1 MKSLLVV
8 AGEASGDRAAAGAI
22 SWLGGV
28 HVFGLGGPALARV
41 GVDLLADLRC
51 STALGFGEVAA
62 RTRHLVNA
70 WRVVTRAA
78 RLRRPSAA
86 LLVDYTEFNTLL
98 ASELHA
104 ASIPVIWYGAP
115 QVWAWRPRRARKLGR
130 LVAGMAVMLPF
141 EEALWRSA
149 GVDARYVG
157 HPALEPIPR
166 NRVTSRRILSI
177 PESAVALG
185 ILPGSRPHEVTR
197 LLPRMIE
204 AWVRL
209 SRRHRELEARVVL
222 APSLDAKALS
232 LVRAACLTH
241 DLPTFE
247 VNPLVGA
254 AEILS
259 AFDVVLCASGTA
271 SLEAALAHAPP
282 VVAYR
287 VGFATGLVARALLRS
302 PYVALPNVLL
312 ERHAFPELLQYD
324 ATAERMAAAVDSVLS
339 NRNEL
344 LRACDAVT
352 DCLKDGGPAS
362 ENVARMVERW
372 L

>member
-22 SWLGGV
+22 SRLRGV

-41 GVDLLADLRC
+41 GVDLVADLRS
-51 STALGFGEVAA
+51 STALGFGEVAE
-62 RTRHLVNA
+62 RTLQIANA
-70 WRVVTRAA
+70 WRLVTRAA
-78 RLRRPSAA
+78 RLRRPGAA
-86 LLVDYTEFNTLL
+86 LLVNYTEFNSLL
-98 ASELHA
+98 ASELHTS
-104 ASIPVIWYGAP
+104 SIPVIWYGAP
-115 QVWAWRPRRARKLGR
+115 QVWAWRPRRARKLSR

-157 HPALEPIPR
+157 HPALEPIMQD
-166 NRVTSRRILSI
+166 RVTSRRILSI
-177 PESAVALG
+177 PESAPALG
-185 ILPGSRPHEVTR
+185 ILPGSRPHEVAR

-209 SRRHRELEARVVL
+209 SWRHRELEARVVL

-232 LVRAACLTH
+232 LVRAACATH
-241 DLPTFE
+241 RLPTFE

-287 VGFATGLVARALLRS
+287 VGLATGLVARALLRA
-302 PYVALPNVLL
+302 PHIALPNVLL
-312 ERHAFPELLQYD
+312 ARRAFPELLQYD
-324 ATAERMAAAVDSVLS
+324 ATAERMVAAVDFVLS
-339 NRNEL
+339 NRSEL

-352 DCLKDGGPAS
+352 ACLKADRRPS
-362 ENVARMVERW
+362 DNVARMVERW